1 MRVSSADMNMR
12 CPRALVAGMGWVI
25 PLGIAALCMLVF
37 FAASVVFRGDGRTA
51 ADVPSVEAEVTAV
64 PLADGREGGAAT
76 GRARTAPSPPDGGA
90 PLPAPARPSPSAP
103 GGSGG
108 GLSP

>member
-1 MRVSSADMNMR
+1 MRVFTADMNMR
-12 CPRALVAGMGWVI
+12 FPRALVADMGWAI

-37 FAASVVFRGDGRTA
+37 FSASVVLRVDGRTA
-51 ADVPSVEAEVTAV
+51 AGVPSVEAEVTAV
-64 PLADGREGGAAT
+64 PLADGREGDAAT
-76 GRARTAPSPPDGGA
+76 GRTRTAPIPPDGGA